1 MPSSPYA
8 DLDRPPLSAAA
19 LRSALAHGGGPWRE
33 LRLVAE
39 TGSTNADAAAAARAG
54 AAAGLVV
61 VAEHQSAGR
70 GRLDRSWKSPPR
82 AGLTFSVLLRPAV
95 PRDRWAVLTL
105 LAAGAAARAIREQA
119 EVAAEVKWPNDLVV
133 GDRKLAGLLAE
144 VAGAAVVIGM
154 GINVSTRP
162 VELPAGATSLA
173 VESGRAIDRP
183 TVLVAVLRAIATAYD
198 GWEAAGGDAAPVL
211 AAYRELSAT
220 LGREV
225 RASLPAGVTLAGRA
239 VEIDSNGR
247 LVVELAGGERRT
259 LAAADV
265 VYLRGSAD
273 GEGLGVE
280 EGH

>member
-1 MPSSPYA
+1 M
-8 DLDRPPLSAAA
+8 
-19 LRSALAHGGGPWRE
+19 
-33 LRLVAE
+33 AE
-39 TGSTNADAAAAARAG
+39 TGSTNAVAAAAALAG

-61 VAEHQSAGR
+61 VAEHQTGGR
-70 GRLDRSWKSPPR
+70 GRLDRSWESPPR

-105 LAAGAAARAIREQA
+105 LAAGAAAAAVRQQVD
-119 EVAAEVKWPNDLVV
+119 VAAGVKWPNDLVV

-144 VAGAAVVIGM
+144 VVGDAVVIGM
-154 GINVSTRP
+154 GINVSTRSA
-162 VELPAGATSLA
+162 ELPAGATSLA

-183 TVLVAVLRAIATAYD
+183 PVLLAVLRALATAYD
-198 GWEAAGGDAAPVL
+198 GWEAAGGNAATAL
-211 AAYRELSAT
+211 SAYRELSAT

-239 VEIDSNGR
+239 VEIDPTGR
-247 LVVELAGGERRT
+247 LVLELANGERRT

-265 VYLRGSAD
+265 VHLRGSAD